1 MTARSTGGRKADAR
15 KAATGTGWPRR
26 YRGRSKK
33 RARRAGAA
41 ALKKACV
48 YAILVVITI
57 VTVYPIVQIFGISLR
72 PSNQLYSTSLRIIPE
87 NATLAAYRTVLF
99 EKDFFT
105 WLRNSVIV
113 AIAVSVFGVTLA
125 STSGYAFSRFR
136 FRGRKTGLVTILV
149 TQMFPATMLL
159 LPLYVIM
166 KRLGLID
173 TLLGIIIAYTA
184 TALPF
189 CIWTMKGYYET
200 IPRDLEEAAIID
212 GTTHLGAFLRVTL
225 PLSAPALVITA
236 LFSFMTGWSEFIVA
250 RVIINRQSLYTLP
263 LGLESLSSTFQTE
276 WANYAAGSIIV
287 CIPVVVLFLLLSR
300 FLISGLTLGGVKG

>member
-1 MTARSTGGRKADAR
+1 MRRRGKASKIIGRGLVYLLLTA
-15 KAATGTGWPRR
+15 
-26 YRGRSKK
+26 
-33 RARRAGAA
+33 
-41 ALKKACV
+41 
-48 YAILVVITI
+48 ITI
-57 VTVYPIVQIFGISLR
+57 VTIYPIVQIFGISLR
-72 PSNQLYSTSLRIIPE
+72 PANELYSTSLRIIPE
-87 NATLAAYRTVLF
+87 GASFEAYRKVLF
-99 EKDFFT
+99 EKHFFT
-105 WLRNSVIV
+105 WLRNSSIV
-113 AIAVSVFGVTLA
+113 AVAVSVFGVTFA

-136 FRGRKTGLVTILV
+136 FRGKKTGMIVILI

-166 KRLGLID
+166 SKLHLID

-189 CIWTMKGYYET
+189 CIWTMKGYYDT
-200 IPRDLEEAAIID
+200 IPVDLEEAALID
-212 GTTHLGAFLRVTL
+212 GTTRVGAFVRVTL

-236 LFSFMTGWSEFIVA
+236 LFSFMAGWSEFIVA
-250 RVIINRQSLYTLP
+250 RVIINQQKLYTLP